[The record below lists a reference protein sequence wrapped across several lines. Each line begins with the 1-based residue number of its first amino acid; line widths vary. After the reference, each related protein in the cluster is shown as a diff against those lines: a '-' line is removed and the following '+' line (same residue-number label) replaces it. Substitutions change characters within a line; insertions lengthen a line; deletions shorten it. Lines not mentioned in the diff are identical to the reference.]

1 MSSKF
6 LAEFRQFFKP
16 FSSWVCDSTFN
27 FCILEKF
34 YSMPLL
40 IIYPPSDWKVI
51 AWASVCECAFSCVSN
66 ICTNSPGG
74 KTCFVEPKF
83 WVEPNKREEVAKRW
97 FPLRVAR
104 VLYLIL
110 VLAARIIRLLQCLLG
125 WQALFRWNGSS
136 SLAATTTVDIGRLG
150 GGAEPHWGRYFWE
163 QEPDGD
169 PVDERVI
176 GCLLGSPATAG
187 QLNGSIKDC
196 LTIIP
201 VWIYKS

>member
-74 KTCFVEPKF
+74 KTCFIGTNWISCGCGTISAHIIMLTCWSYGPTRGYVPINVGARKCDRQPICDTNLWRRICF
-83 WVEPNKREEVAKRW
+83 CKIPN
-97 FPLRVAR
+97 
-104 VLYLIL
+104 
-110 VLAARIIRLLQCLLG
+110 IRLL
-125 WQALFRWNGSS
+125 ADF
-136 SLAATTTVDIGRLG
+136 
-150 GGAEPHWGRYFWE
+150 HF
-163 QEPDGD
+163 
-169 PVDERVI
+169 
-176 GCLLGSPATAG
+176 
-187 QLNGSIKDC
+187 
-196 LTIIP
+196 
-201 VWIYKS
+201 